1 MIVILWLN
9 NKIALPLK
17 LIRFDPMKI
26 TKDLYQSSLVLLTDF
41 YQLTMAYA
49 YWKSG
54 KGEQE
59 AVFNLFFRKHP
70 FEGGFTIAAGLDYVI
85 DFCRNFKF
93 ESADLDYLAEMK
105 SQDGSPLFEPAFLA
119 YLSQLQFS
127 CDIDAV
133 EEGTVVFPNAPL
145 IRVKGPLIQC
155 QLLETPLLNILN
167 FQTLIA
173 TKAARINLAAQ
184 GDPVLEFGLRRAQ
197 GIDGALAASRAAYIG
212 GCASTSNVM
221 AGKLFGIPVSG
232 THAHSWIMSFDTEL
246 EAFEAYAEAFP
257 DQCVFLVDTY
267 DTLHGVK
274 NAIKVGETLRSKG
287 KEMIGIRIDSGDL
300 AYFSSQAR
308 QMLDEAGFPDA
319 KIVASND
326 LDEQIISSL
335 KTQDAAINVWG
346 VGTKL
351 VTAFD
356 QPALGAVYK
365 LSAVKNENGDWEPKV
380 KVSQQSLKINIPGL
394 HNVKR
399 YYSQDKAVA
408 DMIYLEDQE
417 IDPRGVVIIDPIDP
431 TRRKRLMPA
440 FYKEEILLKPIFKQ
454 GEKVYDRPSLTQI
467 RDRASKQLEALDK
480 THKRLVNPHLYPVG
494 LEENLHHLR
503 MNLVLNAKKFE
514 GEHEES

>member
-1 MIVILWLN
+1 
-9 NKIALPLK
+9 
-17 LIRFDPMKI
+17 MKI
-26 TKDLYQSSLVLLTDF
+26 TKDLYQSNLVLLTDF

-49 YWKSG
+49 YLKSG
-54 KGEQE
+54 KGDQE
-59 AVFNLFFRKHP
+59 AVFNLFFRKNP
-70 FEGGFTIAAGLDYVI
+70 FEGGFSLAAGLDYVI
-85 DFCRNFKF
+85 DFCRNLKFDAEDLRYLQEMKRKDGAPVF
-93 ESADLDYLAEMK
+93 ESAFLEYLQNMK
-105 SQDGSPLFEPAFLA
+105 FT
-119 YLSQLQFS
+119 

-133 EEGTVVFPNAPL
+133 EEGTVVFPNMPL

-155 QLLETPLLNILN
+155 QLLETPLLNIIN

-173 TKAARINLAAQ
+173 TKAARINVAAQ
-184 GDPVLEFGLRRAQ
+184 GAPVLEFGLRRAQ
-197 GIDGALAASRAAYIG
+197 GIDGALAASRASYIG
-212 GCASTSNVM
+212 GCTSTSNVM

-232 THAHSWIMSFDTEL
+232 THAHSWIMSFETEL

-274 NAIKVGETLRSKG
+274 NAIKVGEILRSKG

-300 AYFSSQAR
+300 AYYSVQAR
-308 QMLDEAGFPDA
+308 QLLDEAGFPNA

-326 LDEQIISSL
+326 LDEHIISSL
-335 KTQDAAINVWG
+335 KTQDAAIDVWG

-365 LSAVKNENGDWEPKV
+365 LSAIKTIDGAWEPKV
-380 KVSQQSLKINIPGL
+380 KVSQQSMKINIPGV

-399 YYSQDKAVA
+399 YFSNGKAVA
-408 DMIYLEDQE
+408 DMIYLEKQE
-417 IDPRGVVIIDPIDP
+417 IDSKGVVIIDPNDP

-440 FYKEEILLKPIFKQ
+440 FYKEEDLLKPIFKK
-454 GEKVYDRPSLTQI
+454 GELVYQSPTLHAI
-467 RDRASKQLEALDK
+467 REKATHQLEAFDK
-480 THKRLVNPHLYPVG
+480 THKRLINPHTYPVG

-503 MNLVLNAKKFE
+503 MELVLKAKKFDDE
-514 GEHEES
+514 A

>member
-1 MIVILWLN
+1 
-9 NKIALPLK
+9 
-17 LIRFDPMKI
+17 MKI

-54 KGEQE
+54 KGDQE

-70 FEGGFTIAAGLDYVI
+70 FQGGFTVAAGLDYVI

-93 ESADLDYLAEMK
+93 EKADLEYLGDMK
-105 SQDGSPLFEPAFLA
+105 NKDGSPVFESAFLE
-119 YLSQLQFS
+119 YLQKLEFT

-145 IRVKGPLIQC
+145 VRVRGPLIQC
-155 QLLETPLLNILN
+155 QLLETPLLNIIN

-173 TKAARINLAAQ
+173 TKAARINIAAQ
-184 GDPVLEFGLRRAQ
+184 GEPVLEFGLRRAQ

-212 GCASTSNVM
+212 GCTSTSNVM
-221 AGKLFGIPVSG
+221 AGKLFGIPVAG
-232 THAHSWIMSFDTEL
+232 THAHSWIMSFETEL

-257 DQCVFLVDTY
+257 NQCIFLVDTY
-267 DTLHGVK
+267 DTLNGVK
-274 NAIKVGETLRSKG
+274 NAIKVGEMLRSKG
-287 KEMIGIRIDSGDL
+287 KEMLGIRIDSGDL
-300 AYFSSQAR
+300 AYFSTQAR
-308 QMLDEAGFPDA
+308 QMLDEAGFPEA

-326 LDEQIISSL
+326 LDEHIITSL
-335 KTQDAAINVWG
+335 KSQEAEITVWG

-351 VTAFD
+351 VTAYD

-365 LSAVKNENGDWEPKV
+365 LSAIKSENGEWEPKV
-380 KVSQQSLKINIPGL
+380 KVSQQSLKINIPGF

-399 YYSQDKAVA
+399 YLSKGKAVA

-417 IDPRGVVIIDPIDP
+417 IDPRGVVIIDPVDA
-431 TRRKRLMPA
+431 TRRKRLMPT
-440 FYKEEILLKPIFKQ
+440 FYQEEILLKPIFKK
-454 GEKVYDRPSLTQI
+454 GEKVYQGPSLLEI
-467 RDRASKQLEALDK
+467 RQRAFEQLESLDK

-503 MNLVLNAKKFE
+503 MELVLKAKKFE
-514 GEHEES
+514 NGEESN

>member
-1 MIVILWLN
+1 
-9 NKIALPLK
+9 
-17 LIRFDPMKI
+17 MKI
-26 TKDLYQSSLVLLTDF
+26 TKDLYQSNLVLLTDF

-54 KGEQE
+54 KGDQE
-59 AVFNLFFRKHP
+59 AVFNLFFRKNP
-70 FEGGFTIAAGLDYVI
+70 FEGGFSLAAGLDYVI
-85 DFCRNFKF
+85 DFCRNLKFDAEDLRYLQEMKRKDGAPVF
-93 ESADLDYLAEMK
+93 ESAFLEYLQNMK
-105 SQDGSPLFEPAFLA
+105 FT
-119 YLSQLQFS
+119 

-133 EEGTVVFPNAPL
+133 EEGTVVFPNMPL

-155 QLLETPLLNILN
+155 QLLETPLLNIIN

-173 TKAARINLAAQ
+173 TKAARINVAAQ
-184 GDPVLEFGLRRAQ
+184 GAPVLEFGLRRAQ
-197 GIDGALAASRAAYIG
+197 GIDGALAASRASYIG
-212 GCASTSNVM
+212 GCTSTSNVM

-232 THAHSWIMSFDTEL
+232 THAHSWIMSFETEL

-274 NAIKVGETLRSKG
+274 NAIKVGEILRSKG
-287 KEMIGIRIDSGDL
+287 KEMVGIRIDSGDL
-300 AYFSSQAR
+300 AYYSVQAR
-308 QMLDEAGFPDA
+308 QLLDEAGFPNA

-326 LDEQIISSL
+326 LDEHIISSL
-335 KTQDAAINVWG
+335 KTQDAAIDVWG

-365 LSAVKNENGDWEPKV
+365 LSAIKTIDGAWEPKV
-380 KVSQQSLKINIPGL
+380 KVSQQSMKINIPGV

-399 YYSQDKAVA
+399 YFSNGKAVA
-408 DMIYLEDQE
+408 DMIYLEKQE
-417 IDPRGVVIIDPIDP
+417 IDSKGVVIIDPNDP

-440 FYKEEILLKPIFKQ
+440 FYKEEDLLKPIFKK
-454 GEKVYDRPSLTQI
+454 GELVYQSPTLHAI
-467 RDRASKQLEALDK
+467 REKATHQLEAFDK
-480 THKRLVNPHLYPVG
+480 THKRLINPHTYPVG

-503 MNLVLNAKKFE
+503 MELVLKAKKFDDE
-514 GEHEES
+514 A

>member
-1 MIVILWLN
+1 
-9 NKIALPLK
+9 
-17 LIRFDPMKI
+17 MKI
-26 TKDLYQSSLVLLTDF
+26 TKDLYQSNLALLTDF

-59 AVFNLFFRKHP
+59 AVFNLFFRKNP
-70 FEGGFTIAAGLDYVI
+70 FEGGFSLAAGLDYVV

-93 ESADLDYLAEMK
+93 DSEDLSYPSEMKQKDGSPVFESGFLDYLK
-105 SQDGSPLFEPAFLA
+105 GLKFT
-119 YLSQLQFS
+119 

-155 QLLETPLLNILN
+155 QLLETPLLNIIN

-184 GDPVLEFGLRRAQ
+184 GAPVLEFGLRRAQ
-197 GIDGALAASRAAYIG
+197 GIDGALAASRASYIG
-212 GCASTSNVM
+212 GCISTSNVM

-232 THAHSWIMSFDTEL
+232 THAHSWIMSFETEI

-267 DTLHGVK
+267 ETLHGVK

-287 KEMIGIRIDSGDL
+287 KEMVGIRIDSGDL
-300 AYFSSQAR
+300 AYYSIQAR
-308 QMLDEAGFPDA
+308 QLLDEAGFPNA

-326 LDEQIISSL
+326 LDEHIISSL
-335 KTQDAAINVWG
+335 KTQDAAIDVWG

-365 LSAVKNENGDWEPKV
+365 LSAVKNTEGVWEPKV
-380 KVSQQSLKINIPGL
+380 KVSQQSLKINVPGI

-399 YYSQDKAVA
+399 YFSNGKAVA
-408 DMIYLEDQE
+408 DMIYLEGQE
-417 IDPRGVVIIDPIDP
+417 IDPKGVVIIDPNDA

-440 FYKEEILLKPIFKQ
+440 FYKEEDLLKPIFKQ
-454 GEKVYDRPSLTQI
+454 GELIYELPRLASI
-467 RDRASKQLEALDK
+467 RERSGIQLEAFDK
-480 THKRLVNPHLYPVG
+480 THKRLINPHTYPVG

-503 MNLVLNAKKFE
+503 MELVLKANKFDDE
-514 GEHEES
+514 A

>member
-1 MIVILWLN
+1 
-9 NKIALPLK
+9 
-17 LIRFDPMKI
+17 MKI
-26 TKDLYQSSLVLLTDF
+26 TKDLYQSNLVLLTDF
-41 YQLTMAYA
+41 YQITMAYA

-70 FEGGFTIAAGLDYVI
+70 FQGGFTLAAGLDYVI
-85 DFCRNFKF
+85 DFCSNFKF
-93 ESADLDYLAEMK
+93 EKADLEYLEDMKNKDGSPVFEAPFLDYLQNLE
-105 SQDGSPLFEPAFLA
+105 FT
-119 YLSQLQFS
+119 

-155 QLLETPLLNILN
+155 QLLETPLLNIIN

-173 TKAARINLAAQ
+173 TKAARINIAAQ
-184 GDPVLEFGLRRAQ
+184 GEPVLEFGLRRAQ

-212 GCASTSNVM
+212 GCTSTSNVM
-221 AGKLFGIPVSG
+221 AGKLFGIPVAG
-232 THAHSWIMSFDTEL
+232 THAHSWIMSFETEL
-246 EAFEAYAEAFP
+246 EAFQAYADAFP

-267 DTLHGVK
+267 DTLNGVK
-274 NAIKVGETLRSKG
+274 NAIKVGEILRSKG
-287 KEMIGIRIDSGDL
+287 KEMLGIRIDSGDL
-300 AYFSSQAR
+300 AYFSTQAR
-308 QMLDEAGFPDA
+308 QLLDEAGFPNA

-326 LDEQIISSL
+326 LDEHIITSL
-335 KTQDAAINVWG
+335 KTQEADINVWG

-351 VTAFD
+351 VTAYD

-365 LSAVKNENGDWEPKV
+365 LSAVKLPDGTWEPKV

-399 YYSQDKAVA
+399 YFSKGQAVA
-408 DMIYLEDQE
+408 DMIFIEDQA
-417 IDPRGVVIIDPIDP
+417 IDPRGVVIIDPIDA

-440 FYKEEILLKPIFKQ
+440 YYQEEILLKPIFQRGK
-454 GEKVYDRPSLTQI
+454 KVYELPSLTAI
-467 RDRASKQLEALDK
+467 RERASAQLESLDK
-480 THKRLVNPHLYPVG
+480 THKRLINPHLYPVG

-503 MNLVLNAKKFE
+503 MELVLKAKKFE
-514 GEHEES
+514 NGMD